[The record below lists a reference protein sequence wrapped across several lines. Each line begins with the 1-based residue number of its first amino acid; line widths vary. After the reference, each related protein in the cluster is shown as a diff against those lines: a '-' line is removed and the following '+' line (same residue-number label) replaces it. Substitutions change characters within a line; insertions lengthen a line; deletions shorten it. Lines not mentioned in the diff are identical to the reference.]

1 MGGSGKSA
9 ENTAM
14 SGVQGDASQL
24 SSLATQ
30 SAGQSQSLFNLAFP
44 GMQQAESMQQTL
56 ASGDPYAIAQAVAPA
71 TQQVAQAT
79 QGAQQ
84 NIMQNAPDGGEKN
97 LALEQSSLQQGAQ
110 DGNLASQGYLNSF
123 NNLAQMGQSGVNASQ
138 GAMSNATGSL
148 NSANSAFSS
157 LGNMGAQEKGATLS
171 ALGGLTGTGMTAL
184 SSGLT
189 GAFGN
194 A

>member
-14 SGVQGDASQL
+14 SGVQSDASQL
-24 SSLATQ
+24 SSLASQ

-56 ASGDPYAIAQAVAPA
+56 ASGDPYAIAQAISPA

-97 LALEQSSLQQGAQ
+97 LALEQSNLQQGAQ
-110 DGNLASQGYLNSF
+110 VGNLASQGYLNSF
-123 NNLAQMGQSGVNASQ
+123 NNLAQMGQSGVSASQ
-138 GAMSNATGSL
+138 GAMGNATGAL
-148 NSANSAFSS
+148 NSENSAYSS
-157 LGNMGAQEKGATLS
+157 LGNMGAQEKGATLG
-171 ALGGLTGTGMTAL
+171 AIGGLTGTGMTAL

-194 A
+194 G

>member
-1 MGGSGKSA
+1 MGASGKSA

-14 SGVQGDASQL
+14 TGEQSDAGQL

-30 SAGQSQSLFNLAFP
+30 SAGQSQSLYNLAFP

-56 ASGDPYAIAQAVAPA
+56 ASGDPYAIAQAISPA

-97 LALEQSSLQQGAQ
+97 LALEQSNLQQGAQ
-110 DGNLASQGYLNSF
+110 VGNLASQGYLNSF
-123 NNLAQMGQSGVNASQ
+123 NNLAQMGQAGVNASQ

-148 NSANSAFSS
+148 NSANSAFNS
-157 LGNMGAQEKGATLS
+157 LGTMGGQEKGATLG
-171 ALGGLTGTGMTAL
+171 AIGGLMGTGMTAL
-184 SSGLT
+184 SGGLT
-189 GAFGN
+189 GSFGN
-194 A
+194 G

>member
-14 SGVQGDASQL
+14 SGVQGDATQL

-56 ASGDPYAIAQAVAPA
+56 ASGDPYAIAQAIAPA

-97 LALEQSSLQQGAQ
+97 LALEQSNLQQGAQ
-110 DGNLASQGYLNSF
+110 DGNLASQGFLNSF
-123 NNLAQMGQSGVNASQ
+123 NNLAQMGQSGVSASQ
-138 GAMSNATGSL
+138 GAMSNATGAL
-148 NSANSAFSS
+148 NSENSAYSS
-157 LGNMGAQEKGATLS
+157 LGNMGAQEKGATLG
-171 ALGGLTGTGMTAL
+171 AIGGLTGTGMTAL

-194 A
+194 G

>member
-24 SSLATQ
+24 SSLASQ

-97 LALEQSSLQQGAQ
+97 LALEQSDVSQGAQ
-110 DGNLASQGYLNSF
+110 VGNLASQGYLNSF

-157 LGNMGAQEKGATLS
+157 LGNMGAQEKGATLG
-171 ALGGLTGTGMTAL
+171 AIGGLTGTGMSAL
-184 SSGLT
+184 SYGLSG
-189 GAFGN
+189 
-194 A
+194 